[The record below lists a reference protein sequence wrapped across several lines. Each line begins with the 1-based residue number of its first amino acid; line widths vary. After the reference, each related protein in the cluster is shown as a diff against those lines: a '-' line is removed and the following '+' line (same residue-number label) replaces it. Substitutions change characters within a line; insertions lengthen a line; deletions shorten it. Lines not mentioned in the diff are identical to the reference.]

1 METRFD
7 CIFEGKKIFQVVK
20 NTNPLFTGT
29 WAQCERFKDVYNEK
43 VQKSRLRHRRAGDRP
58 LLPEL

>member
-1 METRFD
+1 METRFE

-20 NTNPLFTGT
+20 NTTPLFTGT

-43 VQKSRLRHRRAGDRP
+43 VMKSRYRNRRLINRTRS
-58 LLPEL
+58 ET